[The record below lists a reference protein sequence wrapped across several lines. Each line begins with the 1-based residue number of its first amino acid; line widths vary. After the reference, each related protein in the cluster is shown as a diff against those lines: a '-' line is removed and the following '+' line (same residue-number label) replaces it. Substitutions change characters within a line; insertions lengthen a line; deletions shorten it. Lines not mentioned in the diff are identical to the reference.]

1 MEHKTLKETVK
12 PFTGAI
18 CVFAGAVF
26 FSGKAILVKLGLS
39 EGVGIMT
46 LLNLRM
52 LFSLPFFLIML
63 FYRHEQSEKITLH
76 DHITIIVLGICGYYL
91 ASYFDFAGLQY
102 ISASLERLIVFIYPT
117 LVIVLSALFFKT
129 RIGKKELGALILT
142 YAGILIAFVSDTP
155 TLSGPVVKGSM
166 LVFGSAFT
174 YAIYLIG
181 SGRLIPKIGASRFT
195 GYAMLV
201 STVAVLLHSILSNDF
216 NLQTTWKVYLIGFL
230 MAVFCTV
237 IPAVLLATGIKL
249 IGSDKASIIGS
260 IGPVSTIALA
270 AVFLNEH
277 ISYAELLGTCM
288 VIGGVLLVSR
298 QKQPV
303 PAKN

>member
-1 MEHKTLKETVK
+1 MEYKTFKDTVK

-26 FSGKAILVKLGLS
+26 FSGKAILVKLGLA
-39 EGVGIMT
+39 EGAGVMT

-63 FYRHEQSEKITLH
+63 FYRHEPSGKITLH
-76 DHITIIVLGICGYYL
+76 DHITIIFLGICGYYL

-117 LVIVLSALFFKT
+117 LVVVLSALFFKT
-129 RIGKKELGALILT
+129 RIGKKEFIALALT
-142 YAGILIAFVSDTP
+142 YTGILIAFVSDTP
-155 TLSGPVVKGSM
+155 TLSDSVLKGSM

-201 STVAVLLHSILSNDF
+201 STAAVLLHSFLSNDL

-237 IPAVLLATGIKL
+237 IPAMLLATGIKL

-277 ISYAELLGTCM
+277 ISCAELMGTCM

-298 QKQPV
+298 QKKTD